1 MTDINVPELGESVSE
16 ATVGSWNFSEG
27 DTVRKDDILVEL
39 ETDKV
44 SIEVRAEEDGIL
56 TQIVAAEGDTVEIGA
71 RLAVIG
77 EDSGG
82 GKKAAD
88 SGDSSGEDEASD
100 DDSKDSKD
108 SDDSKSVESGKETGK
123 DESADEASGDE
134 DSRDETSADGD
145 SKEKDDD
152 TGGGE
157 ADSDGSLVDAKIPE
171 MGESVSEGT
180 VGAWLVDVG
189 AAVKKDQALVEI
201 ETDKVAVEVPCPV
214 DGVLEERKAEE
225 GDMVAPGDV
234 IARIREGGAAKAD
247 APEKDQPEKDAKAED
262 RTDDKPAS
270 SSDVKAMPSAARIAE
285 ENDLDLSKVE
295 GTGREGRVTKGDA
308 LKAVEAGARSPE
320 PAAKPE
326 DKDKPSSPESGDR
339 SEERVKM
346 TRLRQ
351 TIARRLK
358 EAQDTAAML
367 TTFNEAD
374 MSAIMKARKTHQ
386 DAFVAKHGVKLGFMS
401 FFVKACVNALKEI
414 PNVNAEIDGDE
425 IVYKN
430 YYDMGVAVSTER
442 GLVVPVVRDADQM
455 SLADIEKKIIELG
468 TKARDGK
475 LSINE
480 MQGATFTLSNG
491 GIFGSLLSTPIL
503 NAPQSGILGMHK
515 IQERPVAENG
525 QVMIRPMM
533 YLALSY
539 DHRIVDGKEAV
550 TFLVRVK
557 EALEDPQRLLFDI

>member
-1 MTDINVPELGESVSE
+1 MTDIKVPELGESVSE
-16 ATVGSWNFSEG
+16 ATVGSWNFAEG
-27 DTVRKDDILVEL
+27 DAVKKDDILVEL

-44 SIEVRAEEDGIL
+44 SIEVRAEEDGTLSKI
-56 TQIVAAEGDTVEIGA
+56 IASEGETVEIGA
-71 RLAVIG
+71 QLAVIG
-77 EDSGG
+77 EGG
-82 GKKAAD
+82 GG
-88 SGDSSGEDEASD
+88 S
-100 DDSKDSKD
+100 
-108 SDDSKSVESGKETGK
+108 
-123 DESADEASGDE
+123 SADEDDTAEMDAAGDE
-134 DSRDETSADGD
+134 PEDNNEEAG
-145 SKEKDDD
+145 EDD
-152 TGGGE
+152 GGE
-157 ADSDGSLVDAKIPE
+157 EDGGDLIEAVVPE

-180 VGAWLVDVG
+180 VGAWLVDQG

-201 ETDKVAVEVPCPV
+201 ETDKVAVEVPCPA
-214 DGVLEERKAEE
+214 DGVLAERLVEE
-225 GDMVAPGDV
+225 GDVVTPGAP
-234 IARIREGGAAKAD
+234 IAKISAGGTSSSGSQPTEAK
-247 APEKDQPEKDAKAED
+247 PESDAKNN
-262 RTDDKPAS
+262 PA
-270 SSDVKAMPSAARIAE
+270 SDVKAMPSAARIAE
-285 ENDLDLSKVE
+285 ENNLDLSKVE
-295 GTGREGRVTKGDA
+295 GTGKDGRVTKGDA
-308 LKAVEAGARSPE
+308 LKAVESGTAAPKSEPVKAPAPRSDDP
-320 PAAKPE
+320 
-326 DKDKPSSPESGDR
+326 R
-339 SEERVKM
+339 EERVKM

-358 EAQDTAAML
+358 DAQNTAAML

-374 MSAIMKARKTHQ
+374 MTAIMQARKTHQ
-386 DAFVAKHGVKLGFMS
+386 EAFVAKHGVKLGFMS

-414 PNVNAEIDGDE
+414 PNVNAEIDGEE

-475 LSINE
+475 LSIEE

-525 QVMIRPMM
+525 EVVIRPMM

>member
-1 MTDINVPELGESVSE
+1 MTDIKVPELGESVSE

-27 DTVRKDDILVEL
+27 DAVKKDDILVEL

-44 SIEVRAEEDGIL
+44 SIEVRAEEDGTL
-56 TQIVAAEGDTVEIGA
+56 SKIVAAEGDTVEIGA
-71 RLAVIG
+71 KLAELG
-77 EDSGG
+77 SGG
-82 GKKAAD
+82 AAA
-88 SGDSSGEDEASD
+88 SEDEA
-100 DDSKDSKD
+100 KKAD
-108 SDDSKSVESGKETGK
+108 SDDAAA
-123 DESADEASGDE
+123 DDDDADEDAPTETAAGTPVEGDG
-134 DSRDETSADGD
+134 AGN
-145 SKEKDDD
+145 
-152 TGGGE
+152 
-157 ADSDGSLVDAKIPE
+157 LVEAKIPE
-171 MGESVSEGT
+171 MGESVTEGA
-180 VGAWLVDVG
+180 VGAWLVDLG
-189 AAVKKDQALVEI
+189 AAVKKDQPLVEI

-214 DGVLEERKAEE
+214 DGVLEERCFEE
-225 GDMVAPGDV
+225 GDMVSPGDV
-234 IARIREGGAAKAD
+234 VAKIREGATQAKDPVPGPRPAEGDTSAKSESKSD
-247 APEKDQPEKDAKAED
+247 A
-262 RTDDKPAS
+262 
-270 SSDVKAMPSAARIAE
+270 DVKAMPSAARIAE
-285 ENDLDLSKVE
+285 ENDLDLSKIE
-295 GTGREGRVTKGDA
+295 GSGKDGRVTKGDT
-308 LKAVEAGARSPE
+308 LKALEAGATAPKT
-320 PAAKPE
+320 PAPKPASQ
-326 DKDKPSSPESGDR
+326 SSADR
-339 SEERVKM
+339 ADDPREERVKM

-358 EAQDTAAML
+358 DAQDTAAML

-374 MSAIMKARKTHQ
+374 MSAIMKARKQHQ

-442 GLVVPVVRDADQM
+442 GLVVPVVRDADTM

-475 LSINE
+475 LSIDE

-525 QVMIRPMM
+525 EVVVRPMM

-557 EALEDPQRLLFDI
+557 DALEDPQRLLFDI